1 MLSLPFKAKRLWA
14 MQTVQTS
21 KHYPFILF
29 RQYTSCN
36 FVLVIYLIGQSYLVF
51 SASMMGRQVG
61 REAGRQT
68 DIQRDG
74 QQYSQRELKEVL
86 DAAKDVIT
94 GQFSR
99 AYTRSRFFLTL

>member
-1 MLSLPFKAKRLWA
+1 MQFCTCYLFDRPVLPR
-14 MQTVQTS
+14 
-21 KHYPFILF
+21 I
-29 RQYTSCN
+29 
-36 FVLVIYLIGQSYLVF
+36 F
-51 SASMMGRQVG
+51 SVHMGRQVG